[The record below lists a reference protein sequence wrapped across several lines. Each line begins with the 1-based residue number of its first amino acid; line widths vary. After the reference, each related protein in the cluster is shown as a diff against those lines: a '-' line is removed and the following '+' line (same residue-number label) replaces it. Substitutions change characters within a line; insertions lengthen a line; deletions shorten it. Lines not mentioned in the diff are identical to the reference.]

1 MVLEYRQNVCPRT
14 LQGMILQEVQAVQ
27 VALAG
32 HHSLCLAD
40 QVVPEGLV
48 DQ

>member
-1 MVLEYRQNVCPRT
+1 
-14 LQGMILQEVQAVQ
+14 MILQEVQAVQ
-27 VALAG
+27 VALGILAG